1 MASNVSQNIVPSFW
15 SSANDDV
22 LFEFSFNP
30 YIIDSINNASGK
42 VEINLQLDFDVTPVI
57 GEYIYINSNVYVG
70 TYKILSVTSTSQV
83 TIDLTYVSGITS
95 YTYFCYHLRV
105 PTFSFYKGFNTAIY
119 NNSFANNLPYTKVI
133 DIKPSVLY
141 NSATGIP
148 YLSINLKG
156 SVKYIF
162 NILPNTVAN
171 SVDFSMFNAIRLIW
185 DGYNTIFSSY
195 FDYNLVLNS
204 SITNDELIETY
215 VGGGVYFLPI
225 DKPLIS
231 TQGVSFATI
240 MGDPFVTGEFPVLHK
255 FINGVKQ

>member
-57 GEYIYINSNVYVG
+57 GEYVYINSNVYVG
-70 TYKILSVTSTSQV
+70 TYKILSVTGTSQV

-105 PTFSFYKGFNTAIY
+105 PTFSFYKGFNG
-119 NNSFANNLPYTKVI
+119 SEDFPGELPYTKVI

-141 NSATGIP
+141 NSTTGIP

-171 SVDFSMFNAIRLIW
+171 STDFSMFNAIRLTW
-185 DGYNTIFSSY
+185 DSNSTISGEP

-204 SITNDELIETY
+204 SITNDELIQNFTVQGKY
-215 VGGGVYFLPI
+215 LLPI
-225 DKPLIS
+225 NKPLIPTS
-231 TQGVSFATI
+231 GIAFCTTFIFGSKFPTI
-240 MGDPFVTGEFPVLHK
+240 HK

>member
-30 YIIDSINNASGK
+30 YSIDQVYNDSGNLQ
-42 VEINLQLDFDVTPVI
+42 INLTNNFLITPVI
-57 GEYIYINSNVYVG
+57 GEYIYIKSNVYVG
-70 TYKILSVTSTSQV
+70 TYKILTVHSNSSITV
-83 TIDLTYVSGITS
+83 DTS
-95 YTYFCYHLRV
+95 YLGTITTYIYNCYHLRV
-105 PTFSFYKGFNTAIY
+105 PTFSFYKGFNG
-119 NNSFANNLPYTKVI
+119 SEDFPGELPYTKVI

-141 NSATGIP
+141 NSTTGIP

-171 SVDFSMFNAIRLIW
+171 SVDFSMFNAIRLTW
-185 DGYNTIFSSY
+185 DSNSTISGEA
-195 FDYNLVLNS
+195 FDYNLILNS
-204 SITNDELIETY
+204 SITNDELIQNFTVQGKY
-215 VGGGVYFLPI
+215 LLPI
-225 DKPLIS
+225 NKPLIPTS
-231 TQGVSFATI
+231 GLAFCTTFIFGSKFPTI
-240 MGDPFVTGEFPVLHK
+240 HK